1 MSTTRDI
8 KPMPRLQRHN
18 GSDKRRTERKP
29 MHGGVTVTD
38 AISQQD
44 AGRLGNLS
52 ENGLMLIGS
61 QAPRHNGIRQ
71 LSMTLPGIDGTGYA
85 IEVGVQAMWHRQA
98 ANLGSVWAGYRI
110 ISIDADATAALN
122 AWLAHA

>member
-1 MSTTRDI
+1 
-8 KPMPRLQRHN
+8 MPRFQRQN
-18 GSDKRRTERKP
+18 GADKRRTQRKP
-29 MHGGVTVTD
+29 MSGGVTVTD
-38 AISQQD
+38 AISKQD

-52 ENGLMLIGS
+52 ENGLMLIGP

-71 LSMTLPGIDGTGYA
+71 LAMTLPGNDGSGYA